1 MANAMM
7 IAAVATGGAIGA
19 VLRYTTSL
27 VVGAGIFGMA
37 GPLATLLVNIAG
49 SAMMGG
55 LAGLIAAGMVL
66 PETWRGFF
74 AVGLLG
80 ALTTFSS
87 FALDS
92 YGFWMRSD
100 LIGAAGYL
108 GASVILSLASFAIAY
123 GVVRTAL
130 GAG

>member
-55 LAGLIAAGMVL
+55 LTGLIAAGLVL

-74 AVGLLG
+74 RGWVAWG
-80 ALTTFSS
+80 ADHFFQLC
-87 FALDS
+87 A
-92 YGFWMRSD
+92 
-100 LIGAAGYL
+100 
-108 GASVILSLASFAIAY
+108 
-123 GVVRTAL
+123 
-130 GAG
+130 

>member
-27 VVGAGIFGMA
+27 AVGASIFGMA
-37 GPLATLLVNIAG
+37 GSLATLLVNISG

-55 LAGLIAAGMVL
+55 LAGLIVAGMVL

-87 FALDS
+87 SGTLWQKQGALMAGAYVMAS
-92 YGFWMRSD
+92 VTLSLLAF
-100 LIGAAGYL
+100 GAAFWAVKHSG
-108 GASVILSLASFAIAY
+108 IWQ
-123 GVVRTAL
+123 
-130 GAG
+130 

>member
-55 LAGLIAAGMVL
+55 LAGLIAAGIGIARNVARFF
-66 PETWRGFF
+66 RGWVAWGADHFF
-74 AVGLLG
+74 QLCA
-80 ALTTFSS
+80 
-87 FALDS
+87 
-92 YGFWMRSD
+92 
-100 LIGAAGYL
+100 
-108 GASVILSLASFAIAY
+108 
-123 GVVRTAL
+123 
-130 GAG
+130 

>member
-55 LAGLIAAGMVL
+55 LAGLIAAGLVL
-66 PETWRGFF
+66 PETWRVFSR
-74 AVGLLG
+74 LG
-80 ALTTFSS
+80 C
-87 FALDS
+87 
-92 YGFWMRSD
+92 
-100 LIGAAGYL
+100 L
-108 GASVILSLASFAIAY
+108 G
-123 GVVRTAL
+123 R
-130 GAG
+130 